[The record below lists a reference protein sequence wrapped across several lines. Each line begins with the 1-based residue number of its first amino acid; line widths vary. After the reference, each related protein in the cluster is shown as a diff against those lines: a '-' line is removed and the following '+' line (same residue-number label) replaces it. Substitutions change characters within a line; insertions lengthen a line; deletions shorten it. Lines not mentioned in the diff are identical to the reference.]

1 MKPGHFPI
9 CCVAATHVNQLTII
23 EIRIERGAHEN
34 ASFIQVL
41 TGCYSGKGIIFC
53 LTLLQIS
60 TEWFSSFNSLSSFTP
75 SSFSHTHFHKN
86 WLKDGICE
94 HFFLKD
100 YAMIFGQRTFL
111 SIMKL
116 VSREKTW
123 VLFSC
128 KAIFKDCVL
137 FK

>member
-60 TEWFSSFNSLSSFTP
+60 AEWFSSFNSLSSFTP

-100 YAMIFGQRTFL
+100 YFWTIQIGLWTYFL
-111 SIMKL
+111 ENL
-116 VSREKTW
+116 VHDWYCQHLHMECFH
-123 VLFSC
+123 LYM
-128 KAIFKDCVL
+128 
-137 FK
+137 

>member
-94 HFFLKD
+94 HFILKD
-100 YAMIFGQRTFL
+100 YFWTIQIGLWTYFL
-111 SIMKL
+111 ENL
-116 VSREKTW
+116 VHDWYCQHLHMECFH
-123 VLFSC
+123 LYM
-128 KAIFKDCVL
+128 
-137 FK
+137 